1 MCEFCENQK
10 IIEFFDGKI
19 TWHIRDKEKG
29 YDMYYANSRTGEL
42 GMIEISYCPICGRN
56 LKDGEEKHLNE
67 NEEKFTKCD
76 KCEQLEECR
85 ENRKVLNIK
94 SGCEEFPHYVLN
106 IGAIC
111 EKEVE
116 TNREIREQKE
126 LLNRI
131 AKLND
136 RHQSDCIKI
145 NQLQTT
151 IDVLVDKLVKLR
163 EVHGL

>member
-1 MCEFCENQK
+1 MCEFCRGERE
-10 IIEFFDGKI
+10 ISFGEGYSFFI
-19 TWHIRDKEKG
+19 VETTKG
-29 YDMYYANSRTGEL
+29 YKLNYLDDNKGEEIGFL
-42 GMIEISYCPICGRN
+42 ISYCPICGRN
-56 LKDGEEKHLNE
+56 LRDGEEKHLNE

-136 RHQSDCIKI
+136 RHQSDCITI
-145 NQLQTT
+145 NQLNVT
-151 IDVLVDKLVKLR
+151 IDVLVEKLAKLR